1 MSVRDTGSDIR
12 GVIELLWSRKWL
24 VLVTA
29 LLGGLIAAL
38 LASQKAP
45 SYDSEAKVLVKPVV
59 LSSTDPTQTIN
70 ANMDTEAE
78 LADSETVADIVNAA
92 LKLNEPPRALLE
104 DLDVSVAVD
113 TEILS
118 FAYHAPDPAV
128 AQARTQA
135 FAESY
140 LKYRRQQL
148 SNEILTRRKALV
160 SQGVALRQQLERV
173 STEIRATDVAT
184 QRRILTLQAESLVQL
199 ITLNEAAVAS
209 FPENPAVGTIVQP
222 ASRSSSP
229 SGPSDV
235 LYVAIGVLL
244 GAAIGSII
252 TLLLERIAD
261 RPRSATELEDRLAAP
276 VLALVPKRRRR
287 YRDRKKSTLALWD
300 DPDSPTTEAFR
311 VLRTNLLASPTMKRA
326 HTLLVTSAQPG
337 EGKTTVAANLGIA
350 LALAG
355 HRVLVVCAALRHPSL
370 NRVFR
375 CENSLGLTDV
385 LTKGVAPSEAVRQS
399 DLENFQL
406 MTSGASV
413 ERPVELLGSETMRT
427 LLRQLA
433 DSTDIV
439 LIDGGSI
446 LGMADGLTIAPF
458 ADGVL
463 FVLDADV
470 SDGRQVVQARRML
483 DLINTPIVGGVLNR
497 YSPSEERRST
507 AQASYVSKQ
516 EVAGVDEPNPQP
528 RSPLPAADPQAP

>member
-1 MSVRDTGSDIR
+1 M
-12 GVIELLWSRKWL
+12 
-24 VLVTA
+24 
-29 LLGGLIAAL
+29 
-38 LASQKAP
+38 
-45 SYDSEAKVLVKPVV
+45 
-59 LSSTDPTQTIN
+59 
-70 ANMDTEAE
+70 
-78 LADSETVADIVNAA
+78 
-92 LKLNEPPRALLE
+92 
-104 DLDVSVAVD
+104 
-113 TEILS
+113 
-118 FAYHAPDPAV
+118 
-128 AQARTQA
+128 
-135 FAESY
+135 
-140 LKYRRQQL
+140 
-148 SNEILTRRKALV
+148 
-160 SQGVALRQQLERV
+160 
-173 STEIRATDVAT
+173 
-184 QRRILTLQAESLVQL
+184 
-199 ITLNEAAVAS
+199 AS

-235 LYVAIGVLL
+235 LYVAIGVLM

-311 VLRTNLLASPTMKRA
+311 VLRTNLLASPTMQRA

-355 HRVLVVCAALRHPSL
+355 HRVLVVCAALRHPTL

-385 LTKGVAPSEAVRQS
+385 LTKGVAPSEAIRRS

-446 LGMADGLTIAPF
+446 LGVADGLTLAPF

-507 AQASYVSKQ
+507 SQASYVSKQ
-516 EVAGVDEPNPQP
+516 EVADVDEPNPQP